1 MGKAGKQM
9 VLGEAREDESEQG
22 GIDGTRFNQDKRG
35 PWPWAPCFRETCF
48 FQPSSSFS
56 TSHRPKIL

>member
-9 VLGEAREDESEQG
+9 VLGEDWEDESEQG

-48 FQPSSSFS
+48 FSALL
-56 TSHRPKIL
+56 KL